1 MTPHGI
7 QDDMA
12 KLRTLFGKHLF
23 DRFSS
28 EAWQLAEHML
38 EQAVVFEYGPA
49 TPSVEH
55 TQFGSDLFD
64 KQLFRLPFKAVFYTA
79 NAIPKTAILA
89 YEAEEDDGY
98 KLFMITFG
106 PVGIQG
112 HDTFLMAPLLTAR
125 MRWDAEKGGWIDW
138 KSCTAGQSHH
148 SRKTGRK
155 WEEEDYEAAI
165 DRVINFTMGA
175 TALLMSKEVT
185 TDVVPAP
192 DRLNRQRDAK
202 GRLPIRERRV
212 IRIRPEYKAAHAKS
226 AESYSGRSSPRMHWR
241 RGHFRRVREDLV
253 IPIAPMLINAVEDAK
268 PLAKRYVFSE
278 REKSHD

>member
-1 MTPHGI
+1 MSAVTPHGI
-7 QDDMA
+7 QDDMT
-12 KLRTLFGKHLF
+12 KLRTLFGENLF
-23 DRFSS
+23 DRFSP

-38 EQAVVFEYGPA
+38 ERSVVFEYGPA

-79 NAIPKTAILA
+79 NAIPRSAILA

-98 KLFMITFG
+98 RLFMITFG

-112 HDTFLMAPLLTAR
+112 HDTLLVAPLLTAR

-138 KSCTAGQSHH
+138 KSCTAGQNHH

-192 DRLNRQRDAK
+192 DRLNKQREAK

-212 IRIRPEYKAAHAKS
+212 IRIRPEYKAAHARS
-226 AESYSGRSSPRMHWR
+226 AEGFNSRSSPRMHWR
-241 RGHFRRVREDLV
+241 RGHLRRVREDLV
-253 IPIAPMLINAVEDAK
+253 IPIAPMLINATEDAK
-268 PLAKRYVFSE
+268 PLAKKYVFSQP
-278 REKSHD
+278 